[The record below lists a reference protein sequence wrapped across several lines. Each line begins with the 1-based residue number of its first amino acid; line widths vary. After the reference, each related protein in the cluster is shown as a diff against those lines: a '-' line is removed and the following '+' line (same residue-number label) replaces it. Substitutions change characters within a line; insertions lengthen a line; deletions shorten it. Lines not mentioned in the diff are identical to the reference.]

1 MLHQVKLDPRLRK
14 VFGVSQ
20 SEANTSTLASPPAD
34 TPPLGNIIAA
44 PVVAPSDPRRRN
56 SNSSMT
62 RRVDPRQAR
71 GASAAAANCPPTP
84 RMDEFDEPPV
94 TDTDLRSQFGRQAPW
109 DNGSHRGRGGLLPH
123 PNDGNNWMPNAPS
136 SFGHASHM
144 PPHSYQHQRSY
155 TPPPT

>member
-1 MLHQVKLDPRLRK
+1 MKLDPRLRK

-20 SEANTSTLASPPAD
+20 SEASTSNTPASPPAE
-34 TPPLGNIIAA
+34 TPPLSNILAA
-44 PVVAPSDPRRRN
+44 PAVAPSDPRRRN

-71 GASAAAANCPPTP
+71 GAAAANCPPTP
-84 RMDEFDEPPV
+84 RMDEFDEPTV
-94 TDTDLRSQFGRQAPW
+94 TDTDLRSQFGRQGPW
-109 DNGSHRGRGGLLPH
+109 DNMPHRGRGGLLPH
-123 PNDGNNWMPNAPS
+123 PNDSNNWMPNAPS
-136 SFGHASHM
+136 SFGRVSHM